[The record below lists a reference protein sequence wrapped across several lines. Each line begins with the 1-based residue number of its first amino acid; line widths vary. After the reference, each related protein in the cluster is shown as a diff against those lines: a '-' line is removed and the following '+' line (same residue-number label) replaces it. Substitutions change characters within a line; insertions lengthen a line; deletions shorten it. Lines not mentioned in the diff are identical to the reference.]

1 MNISTTSK
9 VNKGSMLALGAA
21 ALILA
26 GCASAGQKEAASGG
40 VACAG
45 INGCKGQSACKTVG
59 HECKG
64 QNSCKT
70 ANNACKGQG
79 SCKTAGNG
87 CKGQNACK
95 GQGFLQTATSEECAT
110 KGGHVI

>member
-1 MNISTTSK
+1 MNINAASK
-9 VNKGSMLALGAA
+9 VNKGTMLALGAA

-26 GCASAGQKEAASGG
+26 GCASAGQKVATSGA
-40 VACAG
+40 VECAG
-45 INGCKGQSACKTVG
+45 INGCKGQSACKTAG

-79 SCKTAGNG
+79 SCKTAGNA
-87 CKGQNACK
+87 CKGQNSCK
-95 GQGFLQTATSEECAT
+95 GQGFLETASAEECAT